1 MKVFH
6 QNSVFGSCVGE
17 AHHFSTLFILY
28 ARRKGLHRTLVVAW
42 LYWVRSV
49 GLELGFVAGI
59 ASVACTRVSTR
70 PNFFFRGR
78 VEPWVGF
85 KDI

>member
-1 MKVFH
+1 M
-6 QNSVFGSCVGE
+6 SE

-28 ARRKGLHRTLVVAW
+28 ARRKGFHRTLVVAW
-42 LYWVRSV
+42 LYWLGVF
-49 GLELGFVAGI
+49 GLELGLVAGI

-70 PNFFFRGR
+70 QKKKNRGR